1 MAFDPVT
8 AVVDLIK
15 TGLDKFVP
23 DKMDE
28 KDKQTLVQNMEMF
41 TAKEARNENSSFRS
55 FIVEYEGAAKDV
67 PKLIVIIRALIRPL
81 FTILVGYLDYLY
93 FTGTGFTPEQG
104 GLLKSVNVIVLFFW
118 FGERAVTN
126 SGILDKLIK
135 RKGGD

>member
-8 AVVDLIK
+8 AVIDLIK

-41 TAKEARNENSSFRS
+41 TAKEARDENSSFRS

-67 PKLIVIIRALIRPL
+67 PRLVVILRSLIRPI

-104 GLLKSVNVIVLFFW
+104 DLLKSVNVIVLFFW

-135 RKGGD
+135 KKGGG